1 MQKSFNSIKT
11 SQEDFVKIFI
21 EPKKKENQ
29 PNFIGN
35 EKNQFEKLI
44 IEKRKQEFLQARVIR
59 DQIADE
65 TEIIYNEDGKP
76 FLKDNSQFI
85 SISHSEN
92 YIGIVCAPFN
102 IGMDIEEVNERIHK
116 IKNRFLNE
124 QEIESFGKD
133 TLSLTIAWTIKEA
146 LFKLNDRKGID
157 FRKEL
162 LIKEKI
168 NGFYLCHML
177 ELYGWHSV
185 RIKVMQKE
193 NLIISYNFEPSILL

>member
-11 SQEDFVKIFI
+11 NHEDFVKIFV
-21 EPKKKENQ
+21 EQKKKENH
-29 PNFIGN
+29 PNLIGG
-35 EKNQFEKLI
+35 EKSFFEKLT

-59 DQIADE
+59 DQIVDG

-92 YIGIVCAPFN
+92 YIGMVCAPFN
-102 IGMDIEEVNERIHK
+102 IGMDIEEINERVNK

-168 NGFYLCHML
+168 NDTYLCQML
-177 ELYGWHSV
+177 ELDGWHSV

>member
-11 SQEDFVKIFI
+11 YHEDFVKIFV
-21 EPKKKENQ
+21 EQKKKENH
-29 PNFIGN
+29 PNLFGG
-35 EKNQFEKLI
+35 EKSFFEKLT

-59 DQIADE
+59 DQIVDG

-92 YIGIVCAPFN
+92 YIGMVCAPFN

-124 QEIESFGKD
+124 KEIESFAKD
-133 TLSLTIAWTIKEA
+133 TLDLTITWTIKEA
-146 LFKLNDRKGID
+146 LYKLNERKGID

-168 NGFYLCHML
+168 NDTYLCQML
-177 ELYGWHSV
+177 ELDGWHSV

>member
-11 SQEDFVKIFI
+11 NHEDFVKIFV
-21 EPKKKENQ
+21 EQKKKENH
-29 PNFIGN
+29 PNLIGN
-35 EKNQFEKLI
+35 EKSFAEKLT

-177 ELYGWHSV
+177 ELDGWHSV
-185 RIKVMQKE
+185 RIKVIQKE

>member
-11 SQEDFVKIFI
+11 YHEDFVKIFV
-21 EPKKKENQ
+21 EQKKKENH
-29 PNFIGN
+29 PNLIGG
-35 EKNQFEKLI
+35 EKSFFEKLT

-59 DQIADE
+59 DQIVDG

-92 YIGIVCAPFN
+92 YIGMVCAPFN

-124 QEIESFGKD
+124 KEIESFAKD
-133 TLSLTIAWTIKEA
+133 TLDLTITWTIKEA
-146 LFKLNDRKGID
+146 LFKFNERKGID

-168 NGFYLCHML
+168 NDTYLCQML
-177 ELYGWHSV
+177 ELDGWHSV

>member
-1 MQKSFNSIKT
+1 MQKSFISIKT
-11 SQEDFVKIFI
+11 GPKDLLKIFI
-21 EPKKKENQ
+21 EQKKKENQ

-35 EKNQFEKLI
+35 EKNQFEKLT
-44 IEKRKQEFLQARVIR
+44 IEKRKQEFSQVRVIR
-59 DQIADE
+59 DQIADG

-76 FLKDNSQFI
+76 LLKDNSQFI

-92 YIGIVCAPFN
+92 FIGMACAPFN
-102 IGMDIEEVNERIHK
+102 IGMDIEEINERVNK
-116 IKNRFLNE
+116 IKNRFLND

-168 NGFYLCHML
+168 NDTYLCHML
-177 ELYGWHSV
+177 ELDGWHSV

-193 NLIISYNFEPSILL
+193 NLIISYNFEASILL